1 MLLNILF
8 ILIGFALLVKGGDFL
23 IDGAVA
29 IAQRARLSTMVIG
42 ITVIGFGTSMP
53 ELLVS
58 TQAAWIGSSGLA
70 IGNVAGSNIAN
81 VALILGLTSIIH
93 PLPATKQM
101 LRIDLPFMILSMI
114 LLILAAVTNDGT
126 IQRWQGIIM
135 VLLLIVFISWE
146 VTYSRHQQKRGA
158 AALAA
163 ASSASGSSY
172 GAPAASAVSSSSSV
186 SSAATS
192 SVSSSAPSSVSAST
206 TSSSESS
213 AEVSSPSATEAPA
226 APMPLWRALL
236 LVLISLAAMVWGA
249 DLLID
254 GSSAIAMT
262 LGQQFGVPQTEMERI
277 IGLTVVAVGT
287 SLPELFASLMAARR
301 GETDMAVGNIIGS
314 VTFNILSVIGVA
326 SAITP
331 IQNAWNPFL
340 IDYAV
345 MFSLAI
351 ALWVFLHTHRA
362 IVRWEGTLLFLAYIL
377 YIIYTFYI

>member
-1 MLLNILF
+1 
-8 ILIGFALLVKGGDFL
+8 
-23 IDGAVA
+23 
-29 IAQRARLSTMVIG
+29 
-42 ITVIGFGTSMP
+42 
-53 ELLVS
+53 
-58 TQAAWIGSSGLA
+58 
-70 IGNVAGSNIAN
+70 
-81 VALILGLTSIIH
+81 
-93 PLPATKQM
+93 
-101 LRIDLPFMILSMI
+101 
-114 LLILAAVTNDGT
+114 
-126 IQRWQGIIM
+126 
-135 VLLLIVFISWE
+135 
-146 VTYSRHQQKRGA
+146 
-158 AALAA
+158 
-163 ASSASGSSY
+163 
-172 GAPAASAVSSSSSV
+172 
-186 SSAATS
+186 
-192 SVSSSAPSSVSAST
+192 
-206 TSSSESS
+206 
-213 AEVSSPSATEAPA
+213 
-226 APMPLWRALL
+226 MPLWRALL

-254 GSSAIAMT
+254 GSSAIAMP